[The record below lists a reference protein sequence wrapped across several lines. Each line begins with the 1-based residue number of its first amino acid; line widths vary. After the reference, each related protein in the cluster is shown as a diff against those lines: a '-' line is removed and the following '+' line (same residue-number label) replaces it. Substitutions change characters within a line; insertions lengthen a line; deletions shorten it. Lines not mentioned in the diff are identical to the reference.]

1 MEISIGS
8 YKVRLEILLLIVI
21 LIWIIFGHA
30 LCSCCTMTAREGMA
44 MAGFTMAKA
53 PKKAGFTMAK
63 APKKAT
69 ASNKPTATAGRE
81 AFTSNGGT
89 GAFSDTQFA
98 TTGSPDWYM
107 PPDKW
112 PEQSLV
118 YTPGQ
123 KPSAGVKSIWART
136 KEQPPTHKG
145 QLSFFDNI
153 LFKPECCA
161 LGSDSSS
168 SMGCAC
174 YTVED
179 YNLLKTRGG
188 NNVPFSDM

>member
-30 LCSCCTMTAREGMA
+30 LCSCSTMTAREGMA
-44 MAGFTMAKA
+44 MIGSTMAPA
-53 PKKAGFTMAK
+53 GKKPT
-63 APKKAT
+63 T
-69 ASNKPTATAGRE
+69 ASKKKEG
-81 AFTSNGGT
+81 FTSNGGT

-123 KPSAGVKSIWART
+123 KPSAGVKSIWARS
-136 KEQPPTHKG
+136 KEQPPVKKG